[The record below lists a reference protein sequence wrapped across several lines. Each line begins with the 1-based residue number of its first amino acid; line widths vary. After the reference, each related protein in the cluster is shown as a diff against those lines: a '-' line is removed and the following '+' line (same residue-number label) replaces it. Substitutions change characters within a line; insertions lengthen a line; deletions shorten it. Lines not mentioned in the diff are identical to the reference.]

1 MTRHDDT
8 TRLRHMLDHA
18 AEATD
23 MARGKDRLDLETDR
37 QFCLAMTRL
46 VEIIGEAA
54 THVSA
59 EGRNQW
65 PDIPWSG
72 VIGLR
77 NRLIHG
83 YDAVD
88 LDILWTII
96 QDDLPPLIS
105 ELRRVLADRPKKPA

>member
-1 MTRHDDT
+1 MTRHDDL

-18 AEATD
+18 AEAFE
-23 MARGKDRLDLETDR
+23 MATGRRREDLDVDR

-54 THVSA
+54 ARVSA
-59 EGRNQW
+59 DGQRNW
-65 PDIPWSG
+65 TGIPWAE
-72 VIGLR
+72 VVGLR

-88 LDILWTII
+88 LDILWTIV
-96 QDDLPPLIS
+96 QDDLPGLIVH
-105 ELRRVLADRPKKPA
+105 LRHILGG

>member
-1 MTRHDDT
+1 MTRHDDL

-18 AEATD
+18 AEAVE
-23 MARGKDRLDLETDR
+23 MAAGRRREDLEVDR

-54 THVSA
+54 AHVSA
-59 EGRNQW
+59 DGQRKW
-65 PDIPWSG
+65 TGIPWAE
-72 VIGLR
+72 VVGLR

-96 QDDLPPLIS
+96 QDDLPGLIA
-105 ELRRVLADRPKKPA
+105 ELRSIVAQ